1 MERPGIEEVMKSGQS
16 FIFVGSLRELLDIA
30 ERVGVRVYESLEQEN
45 RLGTGYCIVSDEKQ
59 LKTERTILLTDV
71 PPKDP
76 EYPIFGT
83 IPTKVNVWNLI
94 SRFVMGH
101 LSAKDLREWTR
112 IPKKN
117 LEAMVLN
124 EALERLTG
132 KDLLLFL
139 DRLSRG
145 GLDGVWI
152 TR

>member
-1 MERPGIEEVMKSGQS
+1 
-16 FIFVGSLRELLDIA
+16 VGSLRELLDIA